1 MARAKQAVIIGGGL
15 AGLSAACYMA
25 RAGYRTIL
33 LEKNISVGGR
43 AQFGE
48 DAGYKFNLGPSWY
61 VMPDIYEDFF
71 NDFGQKP
78 EDHYTLTRLS
88 PAYRSFTS
96 SSSSDALEIERMAE
110 LLDSIKP
117 GDGLGFKR
125 LINRSK
131 IIYSKFKLSLLNE
144 IWKGRRDLLKPSVI
158 SALLSMPRGSSSSRT
173 SKLISSKEGRALVDS
188 TSSIFGV
195 PSNVL
200 PAAYSFLPYSIFEQG
215 VWYPG
220 GGFSSVVSGFKS
232 LAQQLGVEI
241 YEGYQVEKVEV
252 QYGSASAVI
261 IKDIGQ
267 RIPADIIISA
277 SSYSTTES
285 SLETSKQ
292 SYSSG
297 YWSSRT
303 YSPSSI
309 IVSLGLNTR
318 VPNILHHNTFTDTE
332 TDSELDIK
340 STTWPYKIGSF
351 HVSCPSLT
359 DPTLAPGGGEVLTI
373 TIPVPAG
380 LRVEEDS
387 ENSLV
392 SQAFARISDVIG
404 FNINDHIT
412 TKHVVSSSYFRDMF
426 NSPAGSAYGV
436 ALTNKQKFYKR
447 PRAASKKLKNLFYAG
462 QDTNPGPGA
471 PFAVVSG
478 KLAAYS
484 ALGKTPQAKS

>member
-1 MARAKQAVIIGGGL
+1 MARTKQAVIIGGGL

-33 LEKNISVGGR
+33 LEKNKAVGGR
-43 AQFGE
+43 AQFAE
-48 DAGYKFNLGPSWY
+48 DKGYKFNLGPSWY

-96 SSSSDALEIERMAE
+96 GSSADALELERTAE
-110 LLDSIKP
+110 LLDTIKP

-131 IIYSKFKLSLLNE
+131 VVYSKFKLNVMNE
-144 IWKGRRDLLKPSVI
+144 IWHGRSDLLKPRII
-158 SALLSMPRGSSSSRT
+158 SALSSLPRGTTNSR
-173 SKLISSKEGRALVDS
+173 SAKLISSKEGRALVNS
-188 TSSIFGV
+188 TSPIFGV
-195 PSNVL
+195 PSTVL
-200 PAAYSFLPYSIFEQG
+200 PAMYSFLPYSIFEQG

-220 GGFSSVVSGFKS
+220 GGFSSVVSGFKN

-261 IKDIGQ
+261 VKDIGQ

-277 SSYSTTES
+277 ASYLDTENG
-285 SLETSKQ
+285 LEESKR
-292 SYSSG
+292 SYPAS
-297 YWSSRT
+297 YWSSRL

-309 IVSLGLNTR
+309 IVSLGLNIK
-318 VPNILHHNTFTDTE
+318 VPNLLHHNTFTDTE

-340 STTWPYKIGSF
+340 SRAWPYKIGSF
-351 HVSCPSLT
+351 HVSCPSTT
-359 DPTLAPGGGEVLTI
+359 DPSLAPDGGEVLTI
-373 TIPVPAG
+373 TIPIPAG
-380 LRVEEDS
+380 LRNEEDAQ
-387 ENSLV
+387 EGLV
-392 SQAFARISDVIG
+392 SQALARVSYAVG
-404 FNINDHIT
+404 FNIIDHIT
-412 TKHVVSSSYFRDMF
+412 TKHVIASNYYRGMF
-426 NSPAGSAYGV
+426 SAPGGSAYGI
-436 ALTNKQKFYKR
+436 ALTSKQKLYKR
-447 PRAASKKLKNLFYAG
+447 PRAASKKLANLFFAG
-462 QDTNPGPGA
+462 QDTSPGPGA

-478 KLAAYS
+478 KLAAYA
-484 ALGKTPQAKS
+484 ALGKKPEARL

>member
-33 LEKNISVGGR
+33 LEKNKSVGGR

-61 VMPDIYEDFF
+61 VMPDVYEDFF

-110 LLDSIKP
+110 LLDNIKP

-131 IIYSKFKLSLLNE
+131 IVYSKFKLNLMNE
-144 IWKGRRDLLKPSVI
+144 IWHGRRDLLKPRVL
-158 SALLSMPRGSSSSRT
+158 SAILSLPRGITSSRT
-173 SKLISSKEGRALVDS
+173 SKLISSKEGRALVNS
-188 TSSIFGV
+188 TSPIFGV
-195 PSNVL
+195 PATVL
-200 PAAYSFLPYSIFEQG
+200 PAIYSFLPYSIFEQG

-220 GGFSSVVSGFKS
+220 GGFSSVVSGFKD

-241 YEGYQVEKVEV
+241 YEGYQVDKVEV
-252 QYGSASAVI
+252 QYGSASAVM

-267 RIPADIIISA
+267 RIPADVIISA
-277 SSYSTTES
+277 SSYLGSENF
-285 SLETSKQ
+285 LEDSKR
-292 SYSSG
+292 SYNSG
-297 YWSSRT
+297 YWSSKT

-309 IVSLGLNTR
+309 IVSVGLK
-318 VPNILHHNTFTDTE
+318 VKAPNLLHHNTFTDTE

-340 STTWPYKIGSF
+340 SRSWPYRIGSF
-351 HVSCPSLT
+351 HVSCPSIT
-359 DPTLAPGGGEVLTI
+359 DLSLAPDGGEVLTI
-373 TIPVPAG
+373 TIPIPAG
-380 LRVEEDS
+380 LRNEEDAQD
-387 ENSLV
+387 SLV
-392 SQAFARISDVIG
+392 AQAFARISDATG
-404 FNINDHIT
+404 FNIIEHIT
-412 TKHVVSSSYFRDMF
+412 TKHVVSSNYYRGMF
-426 NSPAGSAYGV
+426 NAPGGSAYGL
-436 ALTNKQKFYKR
+436 ALTKKQKLYRR
-447 PRAASKKLKNLFYAG
+447 PRSASKKLGNLFYAG

-484 ALGKTPQAKS
+484 ALGKKPEVKL